1 MIMTARIL
9 VVDDLEPNLKL
20 LEMRLN
26 AEYFD
31 VLTATNGPDAL
42 ALCEAGKC
50 DLVLLD
56 VMMPDIDGFE
66 VCRRLKANVE
76 TAHIPVVM
84 VTALDQPTD
93 RLRGLEAGADDFL
106 TKPVDEVAL
115 IARVRNLVRLKS
127 LTDELRSRASVS
139 RDVGLADPHH
149 ALLSDNGMGGRIL
162 LVDDQESS
170 SARLAAALGQTH
182 TVEIESDPQKALMR
196 APEGDFDAMLVSLS
210 LSGFDALRLC
220 SQVRALERTKSLP
233 ILMIAGPE
241 DKMRVVRGLE
251 IGANDYL
258 TRPVDRSEMLSR
270 TRSLVRRK
278 RYHEALSRT
287 VSKSIEAA
295 IVDPL
300 TGLHNRRYMQS
311 HLSNLVNGAAERGID
326 FAVMILDIDH
336 FKMVNDTYGH
346 DAGDEVIKEIAARI
360 RKALRK
366 TDMACRAGG
375 EEFMVLMPETS
386 AEIAVKAAERIRQRV
401 EKNPFPIHGGRKAIR
416 ITASIGVSGYTGSVD
431 TAESIMKR
439 ADEALYQAK
448 REGRNKVVSAAA

>member
-1 MIMTARIL
+1 MTARIL
-9 VVDDLEPNLKL
+9 VVDDLEPNVKL

-31 VLTATNGPDAL
+31 VITATNGPDAL
-42 ALCEAGKC
+42 TLCLAGKC
-50 DLVLLD
+50 DMVLLD
-56 VMMPDIDGFE
+56 VMMPEMDGFE
-66 VCRRLKANVE
+66 VCRRLKSQAE

-93 RLRGLEAGADDFL
+93 RLKGLEAGADDFL

-115 IARVRNLVRLKS
+115 IARVRSLVRLKS

-139 RDVGLADPHH
+139 RDVGLADPHR
-149 ALLSDNGMGGRIL
+149 ALLADNGMGGRIL

-170 SARLAAALGQTH
+170 SSRLSAALGQMH
-182 TVEIESDPQKALMR
+182 TVEVEPNPQRALLR
-196 APEGDFDAMLVSLS
+196 APEGEFDAVLISLS
-210 LSGFDALRLC
+210 LAGFDALRLC
-220 SQVRALERTKSLP
+220 SQLRTLERTKSLP
-233 ILMIAGPE
+233 IVMLAAPE
-241 DKMRVVRGLE
+241 DKSRVIRGLE

-258 TRPVDRSEMLSR
+258 NRPIDRSEMLAR
-270 TRSLVRRK
+270 MRSLIRRK
-278 RYHEALSRT
+278 RYHEALAST

-311 HLSNLVNGAAERGID
+311 HLSNLVNAAAEQGTD

-336 FKMVNDTYGH
+336 FKMVNDTWGH

-386 AEIAVKAAERIRQRV
+386 ADIAVKAAERIRQRV
-401 EKNPFPIHGGRKAIR
+401 ERSPFPIQGGRKAIR
-416 ITASIGVSGYTGSVD
+416 VTASIGVSGNTGPVE
-431 TAESIMKR
+431 TAESVMKR

-448 REGRNKVVSAAA
+448 REGRNRVISAAA